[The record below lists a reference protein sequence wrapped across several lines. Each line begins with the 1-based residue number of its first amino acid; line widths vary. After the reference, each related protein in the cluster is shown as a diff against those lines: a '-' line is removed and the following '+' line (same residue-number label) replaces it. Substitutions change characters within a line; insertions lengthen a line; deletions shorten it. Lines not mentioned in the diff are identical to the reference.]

1 MQGINLTN
9 MTYKELKELRK
20 MVREEIYKKMNIED
34 IVEPHDIKIDGMEI
48 LIDDFPLRNI
58 ADGGIKVIYDDKSKN
73 LELTIIFAGI
83 KSFNIINYNS

>member
-1 MQGINLTN
+1 MQVINLSS

-20 MVREEIYKKMNIED
+20 MIREEMYKKMNIED
-34 IVEPHDIKIDGMEI
+34 VVEPHDIQIDGMEI

-58 ADGGIKVIYDDKSKN
+58 TDGGIKVMYDDKSKN

-83 KSFNIINYNS
+83 KSFKIINYNS